1 MPLNQLQKYH
11 TLVNLCFYYKNTW
24 LVQMSEAATGCVLW
38 RKVFLKISQPSGNSF
53 HGTTPDGCFWNADI
67 ADTDTSDPSLITV
80 RMEYVFAFY
89 LLFNTDIVD
98 FWPKFLY
105 SNLI

>member
-1 MPLNQLQKYH
+1 MFDSRFMK
-11 TLVNLCFYYKNTW
+11 FIF
-24 LVQMSEAATGCVLW
+24 
-38 RKVFLKISQPSGNSF
+38 RISPG
-53 HGTTPDGCFWNADI
+53 GGGDEERVGITFWDPVE
-67 ADTDTSDPSLITV
+67 DTDTSGPSLITV